1 MADKLLRAL
10 AFDGQVKV
18 YVIDARDTVEEA
30 RRRHDT
36 WRTATAALG
45 RTLIGTALLAANLKG
60 KNQLTTEITGSGPL
74 ERIVATSDS
83 NLNLRGFVNNPQV
96 ELDANSLGKID
107 VKGAVGLP
115 GTLKISKQIENY
127 QPYTGEVPLVSG
139 EIAEDFTYYM
149 AVSEQTPSSIGLS
162 VLVDKGDIVS
172 QAGGFMIQLMP
183 DATEETITA
192 LEDKINNLGL
202 ISDLFESGLTIEQLL
217 DRLVGEDNSKILD
230 YLDVNFQCNC
240 SKDRFAAGI
249 KLLSED
255 DLQEII
261 DEDHGAEVV
270 CHYCNEEYNFSESE
284 LISLMNEAKEER
296 AEKPTEN

>member
-1 MADKLLRAL
+1 MTDKLLRAL

-18 YVIDARDTVEEA
+18 YVIDAKHTVEEA

-60 KNQLTTEITGSGPL
+60 NDQITADITGEGPL
-74 ERIVATSDS
+74 GRILATSDAKM
-83 NLNLRGFVNNPQV
+83 NLRGFVNNPRV
-96 ELDANSLGKID
+96 ALDSNEEGKID

-115 GTLKISKQIENY
+115 GSLKISKQIEDY
-127 QPYTGEVPLVSG
+127 EPYTGQVPLISG
-139 EIAEDFTYYM
+139 ELAEDFTYYM

-172 QAGGFMIQLMP
+172 QAGGFMIQVMP
-183 DATEETITA
+183 GATEEIISA
-192 LEDKINNLGL
+192 LEEKINTLGRV
-202 ISDLFESGLTIEQLL
+202 SDLLNSGLTVEQLL

-230 YLDVNFQCNC
+230 YLDVNFNC
-240 SKDRFAAGI
+240 HCTKERFSDGI
-249 KLLSED
+249 QLLGND
-255 DLQEII
+255 DIQELI

-270 CHYCNEEYNFSESE
+270 CHYCNETYNFSEEE
-284 LISLMNEAKEER
+284 LNALLD
-296 AEKPTEN
+296 